1 MSDLA
6 HLSEV
11 SLSGSIEQKSPCL
24 QSTAGRVDVSICV
37 LEGMYECMCVNQGER
52 VCMCVKVCKLC
63 DVGVNEYTGQNA
75 KEPGN
80 SLLVTL
86 KLRIRVRTQWTP

>member
-1 MSDLA
+1 MEALNKKVHASRA
-6 HLSEV
+6 
-11 SLSGSIEQKSPCL
+11 L
-24 QSTAGRVDVSICV
+24 QGGCDVSICV